1 MYDLRKFMVSLVLV
15 CVLLSGVTTAFAA
28 VAGSLVSNNPND
40 WRLWV
45 TRNQDSF
52 TVRTNFLGDI
62 NNFADPRSVWTEAHF
77 IVPYSDP
84 SLDITSGTRLERT
97 EYTSAG
103 EVVYTYSIRALLK
116 DDGTLW
122 TSAQYPNGYTP
133 RLNEIFFE
141 GVSFLMQNGTV
152 VTEEFVPS
160 PFVLNRI
167 PFSDTDGNDSNS
179 SGGCSAGAFVPFAGV
194 LLLPLAALYR
204 RRQSR

>member
-62 NNFADPRSVWTEAHF
+62 NNFANDRSVWTEAHF

-133 RLNEIFFE
+133 PINDILFR
-141 GVSFLMQNGTV
+141 GVSFLTQGGTWD
-152 VTEEFVPS
+152 TELFAPS
-160 PFVLNRI
+160 PFILNRI
-167 PFSDTDGNDSNS
+167 PFSSTDGNDSNS
-179 SGGCSAGAFVPFAGV
+179 SGGCSAGAIAPFAGV
-194 LLLPLAALYR
+194 LLLPLLALYR

>member
-1 MYDLRKFMVSLVLV
+1 MRKLILCLVLV

-28 VAGSLVSNNPND
+28 VAVAGSLVSNDPND

-52 TVRTNFLGDI
+52 TVRTKFLGDI
-62 NNFADPRSVWTEAHF
+62 SLFADPRSIWTEAHF

-97 EYTSAG
+97 EYTGVG
-103 EVVYTYSIRALLK
+103 EVVYTYSIRSLLK

-122 TSAQYPNGYTP
+122 TTAQYPNGYTP
-133 RLNEIFFE
+133 PINDIFFT
-141 GVSFLMQNGTV
+141 GVSFLTQGGTWS
-152 VTEEFVPS
+152 TEQFAPS
-160 PFVLNRI
+160 PFILNRI
-167 PFSDTDGNDSNS
+167 PFSSTDGNESNS
-179 SGGCSAGAFVPFAGV
+179 SGGCSAGAFAPFAGV
-194 LLLPLAALYR
+194 LLLPFLALYR

>member
-1 MYDLRKFMVSLVLV
+1 MVSIVLV
-15 CVLLSGVTTAFAA
+15 CVLLSGVSAAFAA
-28 VAGSLVSNNPND
+28 VAGNLVSNNPNN

-52 TVRTNFLGDI
+52 TVRTKFLGDI
-62 NNFADPRSVWTEAHF
+62 RNFADPRTAWTRATF
-77 IVPYSDP
+77 VVLYDDP
-84 SLDITSGTRLERT
+84 SLDITSGTRRERVDLN
-97 EYTSAG
+97 SAG
-103 EVVYTYSIRALLK
+103 EVVYTYSLRPLLK
-116 DDGTLW
+116 VDGTLW
-122 TSAQYPNGYTP
+122 TPAQYPNGYTP

-204 RRQSR
+204 KRQSR

>member
-1 MYDLRKFMVSLVLV
+1 MRKFMVSLVLV

-62 NNFADPRSVWTEAHF
+62 NNFANDRSVWTEAHF

-133 RLNEIFFE
+133 PINDIFFR
-141 GVSFLMQNGTV
+141 GVSFLTQGGTWD
-152 VTEEFVPS
+152 TELFAPS
-160 PFVLNRI
+160 PVILNRI
-167 PFSDTDGNDSNS
+167 PFSSTDGNDSNS
-179 SGGCSAGAFVPFAGV
+179 SGGCSAGAIAPFAGV
-194 LLLPLAALYR
+194 LLLPLLALYR